1 MPSKPKPDSTEGASQ
16 PPKTETPVEA
26 EPKPSG
32 PPTESGRKPVSPRNQ
47 DIPAPPETHLIIEE
61 KDGTRI
67 DHAMVNV
74 RRIMIDNGQIV
85 IFFKSG
91 RIERVSMTN
100 VVRMAIEP

>member
-1 MPSKPKPDSTEGASQ
+1 
-16 PPKTETPVEA
+16 
-26 EPKPSG
+26 
-32 PPTESGRKPVSPRNQ
+32 
-47 DIPAPPETHLIIEE
+47 
-61 KDGTRI
+61 
-67 DHAMVNV
+67 MVNV